1 MKTHRAEAAHAFM
14 TVSSGG
20 GDGGG
25 HLLTQQHADRAVIRL
40 FGEVTMDTALRLTD
54 EIELCRAYYK
64 YDTIDLHLASPGGCS
79 DATLFLLES
88 IRAWQRGG
96 LTIGTLGLTTVASAA
111 ALLLGAGTVGHRRA
125 RRSARILVHRARVI
139 APQHSVLTRDRLQ
152 AHCLLLED
160 ADQKAFQLLAR
171 HVVEGRAA
179 QKSAPPLQVP
189 DGVEVDGSAMAQV
202 HVRDEEHLTQ
212 LYLALADLDR
222 TMAPEHALAYHLID
236 RIACDAEAR

>member
-1 MKTHRAEAAHAFM
+1 
-14 TVSSGG
+14 
-20 GDGGG
+20 
-25 HLLTQQHADRAVIRL
+25 
-40 FGEVTMDTALRLTD
+40 VTMDTALRLTD

-88 IRAWQRGG
+88 IRAWQGGG

-139 APQHSVLTRDRLQ
+139 APQHSVMTRDRLQ

-171 HVVEGRAA
+171 HVVQGRAA

-189 DGVEVDGSAMAQV
+189 DAVTVDGSARIAQV
-202 HVRDEEHLTQ
+202 RVRDEEHLTQ

-222 TMAPEHALAYHLID
+222 PMAPEHALAYHLID
-236 RIACDAEAR
+236 EIACDAEAR